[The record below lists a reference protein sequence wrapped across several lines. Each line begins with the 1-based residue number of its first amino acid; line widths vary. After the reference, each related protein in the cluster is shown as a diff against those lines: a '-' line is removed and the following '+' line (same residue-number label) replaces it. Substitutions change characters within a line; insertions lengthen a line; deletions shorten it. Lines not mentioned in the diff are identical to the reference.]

1 MPAASAAPRRKR
13 RQVEQ
18 ETVHRPV
25 VLHLR
30 ARAAAGVFFFHVP
43 NGGRR
48 SAVEA
53 AIMQGLGVR
62 AGMPD
67 IVCIKAG
74 QAYGLELKAGK
85 GSLSANQR
93 QCHDD
98 LRAAGAIIGTAT
110 GLSEALTWLEGHGLL
125 RGVADVGR

>member
-1 MPAASAAPRRKR
+1 MPAASATPRRKR

-74 QAYGLELKAGK
+74 QAYGLELKAEK
-85 GSLSANQR
+85 GTLSANQR

-98 LRAAGAIIGTAT
+98 LRAAGAIVGTAT
-110 GLSEALTWLEGHGLL
+110 GLSEALVWLEGHGLL

>member
-74 QAYGLELKAGK
+74 QAYGLELKAEK
-85 GSLSANQR
+85 GTLSANQR

-98 LRAAGAIIGTAT
+98 LRAAGAIVGTAT
-110 GLSEALTWLEGHGLL
+110 GLSEALVWLENHGLL